1 MGLPLT
7 PGSPQFEIYMESSLN
22 LFAIITML
30 GAAQG
35 LLLALA
41 LLGLKKGDRVATRL
55 LAVFMLTS
63 AILVTGSLLNSTK
76 YVLAYPHLS
85 QVATPFHFLF
95 GPIIFLYVKSLTC
108 GEWRFRKK
116 EFWHFV
122 PFLLCAAYY
131 APLYASSE
139 AYKIDYM
146 LEAFRNYPPVEWRV
160 RSGLLLAQALPYLA
174 LTLKLFA
181 ERSREYKA
189 NPSPEAGFMLFW
201 LRTFMLLILITL
213 CAGLFRLFFGFT
225 VGTML
230 LVPLC
235 FTGMVYV
242 AGYMALKHPDALTG
256 ARAAPVAVHTP
267 PARKYEKSALA
278 PERANV
284 YLKQLL
290 DFMDEEKPY
299 RDGDLTIQKL
309 AEMLSIQVNHLSQVI
324 NEKLGQNFFD
334 FVNAYRVKE
343 VQKLLVDPAKKHY
356 TILAIAEEVGFRSK
370 SAFNAVFKKHTSMT
384 PTEFRKLSGG
394 SG

>member
-1 MGLPLT
+1 
-7 PGSPQFEIYMESSLN
+7 MEPSLN

-30 GAAQG
+30 GAMQG

-41 LLGLKKGDRVATRL
+41 LLGLKKGNRAATRL
-55 LAVFMLTS
+55 LAAFMLTS
-63 AILVTGSLLNSTK
+63 AVLLSGSLLNSTK
-76 YVLAYPHLS
+76 YVLAYPHLT

-95 GPIIFLYVKSLTC
+95 APILFLYVQSLTC
-108 GEWRFRKK
+108 GEWRFRKR
-116 EFWHFV
+116 ELWHFV

-131 APLYASSE
+131 VPLYASGE
-139 AYKIDYM
+139 AHKINYM
-146 LEAFRNYPPVEWRV
+146 LEAFRNYPPIEWRI
-160 RSGLLLAQALPYLA
+160 RWGLLLVQSLPYLA
-174 LTLKLFA
+174 LTLKQFA
-181 ERSREYKA
+181 ERNREFKD
-189 NPSPEAGFMLFW
+189 NPSAEAGFKLFW
-201 LRTFMLLILITL
+201 LRTLMSIVLVIV

-225 VGTML
+225 LGTML

-256 ARAAPVAVHTP
+256 GRAAPVADDTP
-267 PARKYEKSALA
+267 AVRKYEKSALA
-278 PERANV
+278 PERGDA

-290 DFMDEEKPY
+290 DFMEKEKPY
-299 RDGDLTIQKL
+299 RDGELTIQKL
-309 AEMLSIQVNHLSQVI
+309 AEMLSIQVNHLSQII

-334 FVNAYRVKE
+334 FVNGYRVKE

-384 PTEFRKLSGG
+384 PTEFKKLSGSDG
-394 SG
+394 